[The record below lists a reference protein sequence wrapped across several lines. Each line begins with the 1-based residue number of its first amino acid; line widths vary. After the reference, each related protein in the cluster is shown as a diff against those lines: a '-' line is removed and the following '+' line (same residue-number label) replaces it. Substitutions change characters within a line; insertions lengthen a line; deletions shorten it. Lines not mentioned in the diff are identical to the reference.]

1 MHTLYNEKKK
11 LDAYA
16 KKEKYCRFVNKFQ
29 KTNYG
34 KQSQFRLLFLR
45 SNHKKFG
52 ENVEKF
58 G

>member
-1 MHTLYNEKKK
+1 MQKKK
-11 LDAYA
+11 V
-16 KKEKYCRFVNKFQ
+16 KYCRFVNKFQ

-34 KQSQFRLLFLR
+34 KYSQFRLLFLR

-52 ENVEKF
+52 ENVEKS